1 MYRDDLM
8 TLQECML
15 AVLDNPKNKRIVVET
30 NIPSLA
36 QIGETIY
43 YMIDKTYG
51 CGDELIEGNEW
62 QVTNN
67 EGAGTNAPDNQSV
80 ILFFSQFPDECIDRI
95 YVESY

>member
-8 TLQECML
+8 TLQESML
-15 AVLDNPKNKRIVVET
+15 EVLDNPKDVRIIVET
-30 NIPSLA
+30 NIPSLD

-51 CGDELIEGNEW
+51 CGDELIEGKEW
-62 QVTNN
+62 MVSNN
-67 EGAGTNAPDNQSV
+67 EGASTNPPDSQSV
-80 ILFFSQFPDECIDRI
+80 ISFFSQFPDECIDRI